1 MFAAV
6 NISLIGHAFAANLPW
21 LARAGAMWLWY
32 QWIGFAMS
40 EISYMLYLV
49 HFPLLAWR
57 YFTVFAPAQMEPNAF
72 SLGILALA
80 LIVVIGYSA
89 ALWWLF
95 ERNTDRFRGALTA
108 WWLHRM
114 KSPRQA

>member
-1 MFAAV
+1 
-6 NISLIGHAFAANLPW
+6 
-21 LARAGAMWLWY
+21 
-32 QWIGFAMS
+32 MS
-40 EISYMLYLV
+40 EISYTLYLV
-49 HFPLLAWR
+49 HFPLLAWM
-57 YFTVFAPAQMEPNAF
+57 YFTFFAPAQMQPSAF

-108 WWLHRM
+108 WWQHRM